1 MMREAHMDNQT
12 LEAEQT
18 LVGHLTDLRKAIISS
33 VIFFLVCFVIILV
46 SIDYVI
52 PVLTDAS
59 KLVMLGPLD
68 VVRFYTGIAGS
79 LSLGLSAPFIG
90 YQGWKFV
97 RPAMSAQESKTAL
110 SFIPG
115 IFFSF
120 LAGISFGFFIIFPTV
135 YGFLMRIGSENFDM
149 MITAKEYFSFMLMT
163 SIPLGF
169 LFEVPLFLMF
179 LTAIGVITPAKLVE
193 MRKYGYIL
201 MALVSALITP
211 PDLLSQII
219 VLGPLIGLYELGVL
233 FSKIVYKRKG
243 LTEEEQ
249 VDHQ

>member
-1 MMREAHMDNQT
+1 MMREAHMDKNA

-18 LVGHLTDLRKAIISS
+18 LVEHLTDLRKAVISS
-33 VIFFLVCFVIILV
+33 VVFFLACFIIILV
-46 SIDYVI
+46 SIDHVI
-52 PVLTDAS
+52 PLLTDES

-97 RPAMSAQESKTAL
+97 RPALTNQESRTAL

-135 YGFLMRIGSENFDM
+135 YGFLMRIGSNNFDM

-179 LTAIGVITPAKLVE
+179 LTAIGIITPAKLGE
-193 MRKYGYIL
+193 IRKYGYLL
-201 MALVSALITP
+201 MAIVSALITP
-211 PDLLSQII
+211 PDLLSQMI

-233 FSKIVYKRKG
+233 LSKVVYKRKE
-243 LTEEEQ
+243 TAEEQ
-249 VDHQ
+249 VDPT

>member
-1 MMREAHMDNQT
+1 MREAHMDKNA

-18 LVGHLTDLRKAIISS
+18 LVEHLTDLRKAVISS
-33 VIFFLVCFVIILV
+33 VVFFLACFIIILV
-46 SIDYVI
+46 SIDHVI
-52 PVLTDAS
+52 PLLTDES

-97 RPAMSAQESKTAL
+97 RPALTNQESRTAL

-135 YGFLMRIGSENFDM
+135 YGFLMRIGSNNFDM

-179 LTAIGVITPAKLVE
+179 LTAIGIITPAKLGE
-193 MRKYGYIL
+193 IRKYGYLL
-201 MALVSALITP
+201 MAIVSALITP
-211 PDLLSQII
+211 PDLLSQMI

-233 FSKIVYKRKG
+233 LSKVVYKRKE
-243 LTEEEQ
+243 TAEEQ
-249 VDHQ
+249 VDPT